1 MAVLRRDKCITL
13 RTDDLWLVVWRTTL
27 QQHQPLAH
35 VGTGASV
42 VSVRWG
48 SLSIST
54 LHLGTLALAEL
65 CSGQGQPQYEDN
77 LIPRPVS
84 PVTLVS
90 VPMKQRDYPLLF
102 VSDSLFTHL
111 PIIFTHNNHM
121 MKFPPPPVPAR
132 ARCWWRGAGW
142 VILWSSQE
150 TKVPCRGPDQRELPS
165 QVEENNRACVT
176 LIFHHSTVIIFSHS
190 PVCIVHPHVNPLMT
204 ITCLEEWE
212 VKE

>member
-27 QQHQPLAH
+27 QPHQPLAH

-42 VSVRWG
+42 VSVRWV

-54 LHLGTLALAEL
+54 LLHLGTPAMAEL
-65 CSGQGQPQYEDN
+65 CSGQGQPQSEDN

-90 VPMKQRDYPLLF
+90 VPMKQRDYPLLT

-111 PIIFTHNNHM
+111 PIIFTSHIIIIWWSFLRLLFLVTGCRMSDIIVIIPGN
-121 MKFPPPPVPAR
+121 KGPVSWPGPAR
-132 ARCWWRGAGW
+132 APEPGGG
-142 VILWSSQE
+142 
-150 TKVPCRGPDQRELPS
+150 K
-165 QVEENNRACVT
+165 
-176 LIFHHSTVIIFSHS
+176 
-190 PVCIVHPHVNPLMT
+190 
-204 ITCLEEWE
+204 
-212 VKE
+212 

>member
-27 QQHQPLAH
+27 QPQQPLAH

-54 LHLGTLALAEL
+54 LHLGTLAMAEL
-65 CSGQGQPQYEDN
+65 CSGQGQPQSEDN

-111 PIIFTHNNHM
+111 PIIFTHNIIWWSFLRLLFLHRPDVGDGVQDEWYCDHPR
-121 MKFPPPPVPAR
+121 KQRSRVVARPSASSR
-132 ARCWWRGAGW
+132 ARWRKIMRLAW
-142 VILWSSQE
+142 LSS
-150 TKVPCRGPDQRELPS
+150 S
-165 QVEENNRACVT
+165 
-176 LIFHHSTVIIFSHS
+176 
-190 PVCIVHPHVNPLMT
+190 
-204 ITCLEEWE
+204 ITAR
-212 VKE
+212 